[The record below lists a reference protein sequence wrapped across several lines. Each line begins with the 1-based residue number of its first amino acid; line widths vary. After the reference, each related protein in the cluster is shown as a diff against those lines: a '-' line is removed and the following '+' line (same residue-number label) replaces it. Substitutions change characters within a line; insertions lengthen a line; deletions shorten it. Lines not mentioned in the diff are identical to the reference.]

1 MPYWDRRMKI
11 EQLEYWQ
18 KVKSVSPGNLI
29 VYWPL
34 WEQYGATAYDLSG
47 YGRNGTYTGV
57 ALNSVD
63 QVQRLLNPGFETAGG
78 GGADIWANWT
88 ETGRW
93 LPGHRPGWSHQ
104 KAFVDALQMAKRLA
118 RRLHLQEALA
128 AVNESVRAAQMA
140 SPSVMRNMVKL
151 ATAQAAN
158 KDVELEPVLGI
169 EHKDQ
174 VAAAKVVL
182 GYAKPDG
189 AASEEE
195 DAAND
200 WWSAAE
206 G

>member
-1 MPYWDRRMKI
+1 MAKERLPDAMMRYMTAELAEALAGLSQPQIDAIHRIVSSGHLAEEPLAPWRMF
-11 EQLEYWQ
+11 
-18 KVKSVSPGNLI
+18 
-29 VYWPL
+29 
-34 WEQYGATAYDLSG
+34 
-47 YGRNGTYTGV
+47 TGED
-57 ALNSVD
+57 AICS
-63 QVQRLLNPGFETAGG
+63 QTTWFKRGI
-78 GGADIWANWT
+78 ADT

-140 SPSVMRNMVKL
+140 SPAVVRNMVKL
-151 ATAQAAN
+151 ATDRMVD
-158 KDVELEPVLGI
+158 KDGKELPVGV

-189 AASEEE
+189 EASEEE
-195 DAAND
+195 DAAGD
-200 WWSAAE
+200 WWAAAE
-206 G
+206 S

>member
-1 MPYWDRRMKI
+1 MAKDRLPDAMMRYMTSELAEALAGLSQPQIDAIHRIVASGHLAEEPLAPWRMF
-11 EQLEYWQ
+11 
-18 KVKSVSPGNLI
+18 
-29 VYWPL
+29 
-34 WEQYGATAYDLSG
+34 
-47 YGRNGTYTGV
+47 TGED
-57 ALNSVD
+57 AICS
-63 QVQRLLNPGFETAGG
+63 QTTWFKRGI
-78 GGADIWANWT
+78 ADA

-151 ATAQAAN
+151 ATAQAVN
-158 KDVELEPVLGI
+158 KDGELEPVLGV

-189 AASEEE
+189 VASEEE
-195 DAAND
+195 DAAGD
-200 WWSAAE
+200 WWAAAE
-206 G
+206 S